1 MQSKTTTT
9 SGILHPH
16 AGFAKFQL
24 ARHQPAPDLRYF
36 VERYWHI
43 TWDLRGQP
51 SHVQETLPHPSVNLV
66 FEHHTANVYGVVT
79 GKFSRRLAGQD
90 RVLGVKFRPGGFYPF
105 VQSSMARLT
114 DLSVGLGE
122 ALGFD
127 SHTLEQ
133 AVHASA
139 HAAAMI
145 AQIEAFLRT
154 RLPAQDAQVAV
165 INQMVSRIIADR
177 SITKVDDVAAL
188 FHLNKRWLQRV
199 FNCYVGVSPKWVI
212 KRYRLQEAA
221 EQLANDTT
229 VDWARLALDLG
240 YFDQSH
246 FIRDFKTI
254 VGSTPVE
261 YARMV
266 GQSLKKPLSVYRATD
281 EITPPHVSHSQ
292 EPP

>member
-1 MQSKTTTT
+1 
-9 SGILHPH
+9 
-16 AGFAKFQL
+16 
-24 ARHQPAPDLRYF
+24 RHQPSPDLRYF

-51 SHVQETLPHPSVNLV
+51 PHLQETLPHPSVNLV

-79 GKFSRRLAGQD
+79 GKFARRLVGQD

-114 DLSVGLGE
+114 DQSVGLGE
-122 ALGFD
+122 VLGFD
-127 SHTLEQ
+127 SRTLEQ
-133 AVHASA
+133 TAHASVD
-139 HAAAMI
+139 AATMI
-145 AQIEAFLRT
+145 TQIEAFLRT
-154 RLPAQDAQVAV
+154 RLPAHDAQVEV

-221 EQLANDTT
+221 EQLADGAT
-229 VDWARLALDLG
+229 VDWARLAQDLG

-246 FIRDFKTI
+246 FIRDFKAL

-261 YARMV
+261 YARLV
-266 GQSLKKPLSVYRATD
+266 ENSLQ
-281 EITPPHVSHSQ
+281 Q
-292 EPP
+292 EPGVAASVMDV